1 MRTHNVC
8 TEDISFT
15 EEIIMFEQECVH
27 RHNQLRKQHGVKPLR
42 TNQELRNLGQKIAEQ
57 ASAKGKHVQL
67 DDDRYSYNTCHVI
80 SRKMNG
86 ASIADMWYSE
96 ITYYNFNKPRL
107 DDINGRFVRMI
118 WRTASQIGVGV
129 SRDAADNVFVVV
141 VYNKPCYESTDESN
155 LKENVSKPI

>member
-8 TEDISFT
+8 TE

-27 RHNQLRKQHGVKPLR
+27 RHNQLRKQHGVKPLK
-42 TNQELRNLGQKIAEQ
+42 TCQKLRDLGQKIAEQ

-67 DDDRYSYNTCHVI
+67 DDDHYSYNTCHVI

-96 ITYYNFNKPRL
+96 MTYYNYNKPRL

-118 WRTASQIGVGV
+118 WRTASLIGVGV

-141 VYNKPCYESTDESN
+141 VYKPCYESTDESN
-155 LKENVSKPI
+155 LKENVAKPI

>member
-8 TEDISFT
+8 TE

-86 ASIADMWYSE
+86 
-96 ITYYNFNKPRL
+96 
-107 DDINGRFVRMI
+107 RFVRMI

>member
-8 TEDISFT
+8 TE

-27 RHNQLRKQHGVKPLR
+27 RHNQLRKQHGVKPLK
-42 TNQELRNLGQKIAEQ
+42 TCQKLRDLGQKIAEQ

-67 DDDRYSYNTCHVI
+67 DDDHYSYNTCHVI

-86 ASIADMWYSE
+86 
-96 ITYYNFNKPRL
+96 
-107 DDINGRFVRMI
+107 RFVRMI
-118 WRTASQIGVGV
+118 WRTASLIGVGV

-141 VYNKPCYESTDESN
+141 VYKPCYESTDESN
-155 LKENVSKPI
+155 LKENVAKPI